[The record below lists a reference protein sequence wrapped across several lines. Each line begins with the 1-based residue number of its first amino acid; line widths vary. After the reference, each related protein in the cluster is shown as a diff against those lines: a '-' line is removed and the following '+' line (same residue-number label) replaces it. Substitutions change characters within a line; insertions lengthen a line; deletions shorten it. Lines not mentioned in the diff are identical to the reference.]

1 MWHSLWDQKKGRRSG
16 VIHWYSRTRMRIYQ
30 FIIKCSNV
38 SFIHDFAEQL
48 FNGLSIVKRGL
59 LVPVL
64 LYFALR
70 YSKLAPLSQP
80 IWCTT
85 TTNHDLVTRV
95 FPRSTEVWQASSLT
109 ECSTMTRCGSP
120 VTRSG
125 SPMTRGDLPVTQS
138 GSTGTRGG
146 LHVTQSWSPRT
157 LIYPAWFKYSNVS

>member
-1 MWHSLWDQKKGRRSG
+1 MWFALWDEKKSRRSG
-16 VIHWYSRTRMRIYQ
+16 MIPWYSRTRMRVHN
-30 FIIKCSNV
+30 FIIKCFNRLIRTCLYGATFQWIADSN
-38 SFIHDFAEQL
+38 
-48 FNGLSIVKRGL
+48 RGL
-59 LVPVL
+59 LVSVL

-95 FPRSTEVWQASSLT
+95 FPRSTEVWQASSFT